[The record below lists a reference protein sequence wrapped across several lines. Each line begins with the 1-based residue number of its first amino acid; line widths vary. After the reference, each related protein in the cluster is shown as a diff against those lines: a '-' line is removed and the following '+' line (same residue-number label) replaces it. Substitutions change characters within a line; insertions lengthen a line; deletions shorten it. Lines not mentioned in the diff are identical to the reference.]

1 LGIAKYGNATA
12 GGNVAVFS
20 EKRRDEF
27 KALDIDLWV
36 GKGIGGVWYKGL
48 RMRVK

>member
-12 GGNVAVFS
+12 GGNVAVFA
-20 EKRRDEF
+20 EKRRDKF